1 MNWKCLIVDD
11 EYPALALLE
20 DYVSKVPALQ
30 LAGKCEN
37 ATDALAALQEQDI
50 DILFL
55 DIQMPDLTGVE
66 LLRSL
71 RSSPQVVFTT
81 AYANYALEGF
91 ALDVTD
97 YLLKPFSFE
106 RFLKAVNKSID
117 QLKLKKAAQGATG
130 ATQEPPKDHFFVRAD
145 HKTMKVNM
153 VDILYIEGLREY
165 VSIFTKDKRIIT
177 LEAMK
182 NMEQILPADQFMRVH
197 KSYIV
202 ALEKVDALS
211 GNMLELKGKQIPIGR
226 MYREKVEAFF
236 GR

>member
-1 MNWKCLIVDD
+1 MNYKCLIVDD

-20 DYVSKVPALQ
+20 DYIHKVPGLE
-30 LAGKCEN
+30 LVGKCEN
-37 ATDALAALQEQDI
+37 ATETLAALQAQEI
-50 DILFL
+50 DLLFL

-71 RSSPQVVFTT
+71 HHAPQVIFTT

-117 QLKLKKAAQGATG
+117 QLKLKKTAQSNQPDTN
-130 ATQEPPKDHFFVRAD
+130 KDHFFVRAD
-145 HKTMKVNM
+145 HKTMKINVA
-153 VDILYIEGLREY
+153 DILYVEGLREY
-165 VSIFTKDKRIIT
+165 VSIYTKEKRIIT

-182 NMEQILPADQFMRVH
+182 KMELILPTNQFMRVH

-226 MYREKVEAFF
+226 MYRDKVEGFF
-236 GR
+236 SR